1 MKLDEFQEKAR
12 NNMDSRVLLVAPPGS
27 GKTTVLLAKI
37 EYLVKEVGVA
47 PSRMLVLTFSRSAS
61 QNMKER
67 FLKLRLKTAPF
78 FGTIHSLAYREISK
92 QKSKIQLIS
101 SYGKGTTAVLVFPRA

>member
-37 EYLVKEVGVA
+37 EYLKIDNDIQEQIDEIESPVICKDLSTLRMFKMQWNEV
-47 PSRMLVLTFSRSAS
+47 LL
-61 QNMKER
+61 
-67 FLKLRLKTAPF
+67 
-78 FGTIHSLAYREISK
+78 
-92 QKSKIQLIS
+92 
-101 SYGKGTTAVLVFPRA
+101 